1 LCEETTQIVFD
12 FLHLAV
18 IFYTVIGWRFLIDI
32 PENFVNYQESDVEQ
46 EYVGEF
52 ASPVKI
58 YRTFGVRAAKS
69 FLLRAV
75 PFQFGVAGTAEGES
89 TRWTRGVANRFAIRV
104 KRNGRGPIHGPG
116 SLVQIPFKRV
126 RRPANE

>member
-1 LCEETTQIVFD
+1 LWAFSLCRHESRRHYATSAIALREETTQIVFD

-52 ASPVKI
+52 ESPVKI

-69 FLLRAV
+69 F
-75 PFQFGVAGTAEGES
+75 
-89 TRWTRGVANRFAIRV
+89 FA
-104 KRNGRGPIHGPG
+104 PG
-116 SLVQIPFKRV
+116 GS
-126 RRPANE
+126 